1 MRIEHLLAPLA
12 AIFLGASPGLAEV
25 RELSGA
31 ELRASVATGESQS
44 LSSIIEMVGRRVE
57 GELVDA
63 RAYEVGGV
71 YYRILL
77 KTPDGKL
84 VSAIVDARSGAFMS
98 GRSSVARDL
107 AQAARSE
114 RGWSLFNG
122 QGRGNGVAGGNAGGN
137 GRGNSGGSNA
147 GGNNAGGNGGGNSG
161 GGNSGG
167 GGGNSGGGNSGGG
180 NSGGGNSGGGNG
192 NGGGKK

>member
-1 MRIEHLLAPLA
+1 MRFQLPLTTLA
-12 AIFLGASPGLAEV
+12 AILLGGSASLAEV

-31 ELRASVATGESQS
+31 ELRASVAAGQSRS

-63 RAYEVGGV
+63 RAYDVGGV
-71 YYRILL
+71 YYRLLL

-84 VSAIVDARSGAFMS
+84 VSAIIEARTGAFMS
-98 GRSSVARDL
+98 GQSSVARDL
-107 AQAARSE
+107 AQATRTE

-122 QGRGNGVAGGNAGGN
+122 QGRGNSAAAGNAGGN
-137 GRGNSGGSNA
+137 GKGNP

-167 GGGNSGGGNSGGG
+167 GNSGGGNSGGGNSGGG